1 MILEIGLIL
10 KLNSWESS
18 NKMKFLLDT
27 HCLLWT
33 VFEPDRLSTQAQET
47 IANQNQIICV
57 SLISL
62 WEISIKQNIGRL
74 DIPKEFFEVVTTG
87 GFEMLPVTLAQIEQ
101 YRNLPLHHRDP
112 FDRMLVVQ
120 ARQQKLVLITRDS
133 EISKY
138 DLEIIK
144 A

>member
-1 MILEIGLIL
+1 
-10 KLNSWESS
+10 
-18 NKMKFLLDT
+18 MKFLLDT
-27 HCLLWT
+27 HALLWT
-33 VFEPDRLSTQAQET
+33 IFEPDKLSIQAQEI
-47 IANQNQIICV
+47 IANQNHIICV
-57 SLISL
+57 SLLSL

-87 GFEMLPVTLAQIEQ
+87 GFEMLPVTLTQIEQ
-101 YRNLPLHHRDP
+101 YRKLPLHHRDP

-120 ARQQKLVLITRDS
+120 ARQQKLILLTRDL

-138 DLEIIK
+138 DVQIIK

>member
-1 MILEIGLIL
+1 
-10 KLNSWESS
+10 
-18 NKMKFLLDT
+18 MKFLLDT
-27 HCLLWT
+27 HSLLWT
-33 VFEPDRLSTQAQET
+33 VFEPDKLSTEAQE
-47 IANQNQIICV
+47 IIVNQQNIICV
-57 SLISL
+57 SLVSL

-74 DIPKEFFEVVTTG
+74 DIPKEFFEVVITG
-87 GFEMLPVTLAQIEQ
+87 GFEMLSLTIAQIEQ

-120 ARQQKLVLITRDS
+120 AREQKLILITRDS

-138 DLEIIK
+138 DVKTIP

>member
-1 MILEIGLIL
+1 
-10 KLNSWESS
+10 
-18 NKMKFLLDT
+18 MKFLLDT

-33 VFEPDRLSTQAQET
+33 VFEPDKLSTEAQE
-47 IANQNQIICV
+47 IIVDHNNIICV

-74 DIPKEFFEVVTTG
+74 DIPKEFFEVVNEG
-87 GFEMLPVTLAQIEQ
+87 GFEILPLTMDQIKK
-101 YRNLPLHHRDP
+101 YRTLPLHHRDP
-112 FDRMLVVQ
+112 FDRMLIIQ
-120 ARQQKLVLITRDS
+120 ARQQKLIFITRDS

-138 DLEIIK
+138 DIEIVK